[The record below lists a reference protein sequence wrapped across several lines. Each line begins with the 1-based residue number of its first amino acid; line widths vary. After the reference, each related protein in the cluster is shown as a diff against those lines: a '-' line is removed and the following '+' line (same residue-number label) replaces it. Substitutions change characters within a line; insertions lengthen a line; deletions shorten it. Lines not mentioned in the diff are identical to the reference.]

1 MIGKRER
8 EGRTLMPTT
17 AMKVRPCSSAF
28 SSSGVENLGA
38 EGSCLRARALSEA
51 SANTAER
58 AEANT
63 YL

>member
-1 MIGKRER
+1 
-8 EGRTLMPTT
+8 
-17 AMKVRPCSSAF
+17 
-28 SSSGVENLGA
+28 VENLGA